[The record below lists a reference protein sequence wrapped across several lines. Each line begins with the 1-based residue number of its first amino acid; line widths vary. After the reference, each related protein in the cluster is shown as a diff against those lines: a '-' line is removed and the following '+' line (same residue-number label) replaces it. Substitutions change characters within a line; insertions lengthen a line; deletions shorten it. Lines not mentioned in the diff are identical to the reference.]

1 MRTVLIQGVRM
12 TRFRSALIC
21 SLVPLLLAG
30 CAPAGGD
37 EARVARLEKEVAELR
52 AHVEHERSE
61 GAGKAVAASAAEGPE
76 LGAQMLELQIRH
88 ARLWQAGAARNWILA
103 QFQLA
108 ELRETVSG
116 IVETNGDHAA
126 LQPQR
131 LADVMPAML
140 DPALGAMQSAVDGH
154 DGAAFDAAYDQL
166 SQACTGCHAA
176 SDHGFLVIQR
186 PLTPVLD
193 NLRAEAQ
200 PVGP

>member
-12 TRFRSALIC
+12 TRFRSALLC
-21 SLVPLLLAG
+21 TLVPLLLAG
-30 CAPAGGD
+30 CTRGGGD

-52 AHVEHERSE
+52 AHVEHERTE

-116 IVETNGDHAA
+116 
-126 LQPQR
+126 
-131 LADVMPAML
+131 
-140 DPALGAMQSAVDGH
+140 
-154 DGAAFDAAYDQL
+154 
-166 SQACTGCHAA
+166 
-176 SDHGFLVIQR
+176 
-186 PLTPVLD
+186 
-193 NLRAEAQ
+193 
-200 PVGP
+200 